1 MSSYNRINGE
11 FVGDKKEYL
20 TEILRE
26 EYTSDGNMEKE
37 CEKVLQQ
44 IIGVR
49 YTESLEQEE
58 IHKIIKYGIV
68 CYKKKCKVVMRI
80 EE

>member
-11 FVGDKKEYL
+11 FVGDKKEYR

-49 YTESLEQEE
+49 YTESLEQEG
-58 IHKIIKYGIV
+58 IHKIIKYGLYVI
-68 CYKKKCKVVMRI
+68 KRSAKL
-80 EE
+80 